1 MIENIPEKIKEMS
14 INYMSLMID
23 CANDKEFKTS
33 FTDKPHQV
41 LNERVGMN
49 IPDSINVVFESSYF
63 RWPVFM
69 VRAKDHDGKKRFVIQ
84 KGGLETKVLG
94 EGYFD
99 EIDEYLKEQKKPSF
113 HSEYGHE
120 VHLKGVNIDQPTET
134 SRMSNFDFEGMDV
147 EDVVLILPFIDTEA
161 DMLTT
166 VKYGNSEIVLSSC
179 S

>member
-1 MIENIPEKIKEMS
+1 MIENIPERIKEMS

-33 FTDKPHQV
+33 FTDQPHRL

-49 IPDSINVVFESSYF
+49 VPESVNVVFESSHF

-69 VRAKDHDGKKRFVIQ
+69 VRAKDQNEKKRFVIQ
-84 KGGLETKVLG
+84 EGGLEAKILG

-99 EIDEYLKEQKKPSF
+99 EIEEYLNGQKKPSF
-113 HSEYGHE
+113 HSENGHE
-120 VHLKGVNIDQPTET
+120 VHVRGVNMTQPTET
-134 SRMSNFDFEGMDV
+134 SRMLNLDFEGMEV

-166 VKYGNSEIVLSSC
+166 VRYDDSEIVLSSC
-179 S
+179 T